1 MQVRPPSSPRR
12 IWLTLFCVSLALW
25 AGDAVRAHSAG
36 AIVAAPQPVW
46 IDTDPAVGEK
56 DRDVDDGLALVQ
68 AFHSPELVIR
78 GVSVVFGN
86 APLAAAVPIARALVE
101 QLGPKGLAVYAGA
114 AAAKD
119 RGVPTPASEA
129 LAAAL
134 SREPLSILLLG
145 PATNLATVLLTRP
158 ALAARIR
165 VVVAVAG
172 RRPGQRFTTGTFNP
186 RGHRDFNF
194 EQDPEA
200 FAVLLAQRV
209 PLVLTPFEIS
219 SQVWLTAADLTG
231 LAGGGAAGRYLAGPA
246 RSWLHLWQQVFQV
259 DGFNPF
265 DTLAV
270 GYLTHPRWFA
280 CTMLTAGIE
289 RHPDDATDPRMQG
302 SRMPD
307 KPYLLVRAPASP
319 QSATVQYCS
328 SVHHDFKPELL
339 RRLTA
344 GATLQ
349 ESEARTRPCCH
360 YPQCI
365 AAVRQFVAWRGRSPR
380 LRGCARWMRRQSHH
394 LRQIVLLPGPIDPR
408 SLAMY

>member
-1 MQVRPPSSPRR
+1 MQIRPPSSSRR
-12 IWLTLFCVSLALW
+12 VYLTLLCSLFATW
-25 AGDAVRAHSAG
+25 ASDPVHADSVYP
-36 AIVAAPQPVW
+36 IAAASRPVW
-46 IDTDPAVGEK
+46 IDTDPSVGDK

-68 AFHSPELVIR
+68 AFHSQELAIR
-78 GVSVVFGN
+78 GISVVFGN
-86 APLAAAVPIARALVE
+86 APLSAAVPIARALVE
-101 QLGPKGLAVYAGA
+101 QFGPKGLAVYAGA
-114 AAAKD
+114 AGAKE
-119 RGVPTPASEA
+119 RGAPTPASEA
-129 LAAAL
+129 LATAL
-134 SREPLSILLLG
+134 GREPLSVLLLG

-172 RRPGQRFTTGTFNP
+172 RRPGQRFTTGTVNP

-200 FAVLLAQRV
+200 FAPLLAHRV

-219 SQVWLTAADLTG
+219 SQIWLTPADLTG

-246 RSWLHLWQQVFQV
+246 RSWLHLRQQVFQV

-280 CTMLTAGIE
+280 STTLTASIE
-289 RHPDDATDPRMQG
+289 HHLDDVTEARMQG
-302 SRMPD
+302 SVMPD
-307 KPYLLVRAPASP
+307 KPYLLVRAPAPP
-319 QSATVQYCS
+319 QSATVEYCS

-349 ESEARTRPCCH
+349 
-360 YPQCI
+360 
-365 AAVRQFVAWRGRSPR
+365 
-380 LRGCARWMRRQSHH
+380 
-394 LRQIVLLPGPIDPR
+394 
-408 SLAMY
+408 